1 MKILGIVLL
10 TAGLLGLVY
19 KGFTYSK
26 PHTKDLGLFN
36 IHYNTNETVD
46 IPMWGGVILTVAGAS
61 LLVLGMRKP

>member
-19 KGFTYSK
+19 KGFTYSR
-26 PHTKDLGLFN
+26 PRSKDLGLFKVN
-36 IHYNTNETVD
+36 YSTNESVD
-46 IPMWGGVILTVAGAS
+46 IPMWGGVIMTVAGAT